1 MRSSAKL
8 STSRLGPRRSSSPSL
23 VSACGSSSDDDTGS
37 TVASASDCT
46 PGKLDTHT
54 KGELT
59 VATDKPAYPPYFDDD
74 DPTNGKGFESA
85 VAYAIGK
92 QLGFAKADVK
102 WTVEP
107 FNSSYAPG
115 PEGLRLRRQRD
126 LDHAGARKGGRLLG
140 AVLHGQPGDRRA
152 EGLRR
157 GQGDH
162 RSPNSRTPRSA
173 SRSAPPAS
181 KRSKTRSTPERNR
194 RSSTAPTTSSRRS
207 RTARS
212 TRSSST
218 CRRRST

>member
-1 MRSSAKL
+1 MRAC
-8 STSRLGPRRSSSPSL
+8 SRCAMQGSRSPSSSPLALALL
-23 VSACGSSSDDDTGS
+23 VAALRQQQGRHRLDRDG
-37 TVASASDCT
+37 AGAADCT
-46 PGKLDTHT
+46 PAKLDTHT

-59 VATDKPAYPPYFDDD
+59 VATDKPAYPPYFEDD

-85 VAYAIGK
+85 VAYAIGE

-157 GQGDH
+157 GQGRH
-162 RSPNSRTPRSA
+162 RSPT
-173 SRSAPPAS
+173 
-181 KRSKTRSTPERNR
+181 
-194 RSSTAPTTSSRRS
+194 
-207 RTARS
+207 
-212 TRSSST
+212 
-218 CRRRST
+218 